1 MFCMLKKKKSL
12 GRDLEHIQMTWM
24 KFIEMN
30 ATMCEMK
37 STLDFGS
44 FLSVFSLWDP
54 YNVNVGVFNVVPE
67 VS

>member
-1 MFCMLKKKKSL
+1 
-12 GRDLEHIQMTWM
+12 
-24 KFIEMN
+24 
-30 ATMCEMK
+30 MCEMK